1 MNVGPWLTE
10 FATPEG
16 RPFGFGAA
24 VRRTV
29 GPELTAFAAPEGRPF
44 GFGAAVRRTVMTRR
58 VSLTQYLVEQER
70 RHGRIPAQLRL
81 LIEVVARA
89 CKRIAISVNKG
100 ALGDVLGSAGSENV
114 QGEVQKK
121 LDVISNEVLIEANE
135 WGGHLAGMASEEM
148 DSIHVVPNRYPQG
161 EYLLLYDPLDG
172 SSNIDV
178 NVSIGTIFSVLRKV
192 GHSRGV
198 SEEDFLQPGKHQA
211 AAGYCVYGPQ
221 TTLVLTVGDG
231 VAMFTLDRETGSWV
245 LTQDEVHIPEDTREF
260 AINMSNLRH
269 WAPPVKRYIDEC
281 LAGKDGP
288 RGKDFNMRW
297 VASMV
302 ADVHRI
308 LTRGGI
314 FMYPWDKRDPDKPGK
329 LRLMY
334 EANPMAFIVEQ
345 AGGAATNGTQ
355 RILDVQPTKL
365 HERVSVILGS
375 RNEVERVTRYHAEGG

>member
-1 MNVGPWLTE
+1 MKK
-10 FATPEG
+10 
-16 RPFGFGAA
+16 
-24 VRRTV
+24 
-29 GPELTAFAAPEGRPF
+29 
-44 GFGAAVRRTVMTRR
+44 
-58 VSLTQYLVEQER
+58 VSLTQYLVEQQRE
-70 RHGRIPAQLRL
+70 HGLIPGQLRL

-89 CKRIAISVNKG
+89 CKRIAIAVNKG
-100 ALGDVLGSAGSENV
+100 ALGDVLGSAGTDNV

-135 WGGHLAGMASEEM
+135 WGGHLAAMASEEM
-148 DSIHVVPNRYPQG
+148 DSIHLVPNRYPQG
-161 EYLLLYDPLDG
+161 EYMLLFDPLDG

-192 GHSRGV
+192 TNQRGI
-198 SEEDFLQPGKHQA
+198 SEEDFLQPGKQQA

-221 TTLVLTVGDG
+221 TMLVLTVGSG

-245 LTQDEVHIPEDTREF
+245 LTSNEVRIPEDTREF
-260 AINMSNLRH
+260 AINMSNMRH

-281 LAGKDGP
+281 LQGKTGP

-308 LTRGGI
+308 LMRGGV
-314 FMYPWDKRDPDKPGK
+314 FMYPWDQREPDKPGK

-334 EANPMAFIVEQ
+334 EANPMSFLIEQ
-345 AGGAATNGTQ
+345 AGGMATNGTE
-355 RILDVQPTKL
+355 RILDITPGKL

-375 RNEVERVTRYHAEGG
+375 KNEVARVTDYHQATD